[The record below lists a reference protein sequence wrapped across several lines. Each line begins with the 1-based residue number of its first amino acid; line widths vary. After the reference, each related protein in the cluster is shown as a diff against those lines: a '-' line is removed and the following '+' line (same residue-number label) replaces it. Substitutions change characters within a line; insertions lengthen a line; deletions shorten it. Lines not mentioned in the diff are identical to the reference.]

1 MEAGAQISPRLTF
14 PLGTLL
20 TVHVTAGFAA
30 PLTVAVKL
38 ARWLTATDAVA
49 GATVTDTGATLMMV
63 TAAETDCEPATARI
77 VTGFVVGMLAGAV
90 YVAVV
95 APVLV
100 MVPME
105 ELPPAMLLT
114 SHVIAV
120 PAATHKE
127 AENVC
132 DAPTEILA
140 EAGEIAFGAAQE
152 IVTLAL
158 ADFDGSATLVAVT
171 VRLGGVGAS
180 AGAGY
185 VAESA
190 PVAVIVPT
198 VEFPPATL
206 LTLQLTATLEA
217 LAPVTV
223 ALKFADA
230 PGATFAE
237 LGAMLTTMP
246 L

>member
-1 MEAGAQISPRLTF
+1 M
-14 PLGTLL
+14 
-20 TVHVTAGFAA
+20 
-30 PLTVAVKL
+30 AV
-38 ARWLTATDAVA
+38 
-49 GATVTDTGATLMMV
+49 
-63 TAAETDCEPATARI
+63 
-77 VTGFVVGMLAGAV
+77 F
-90 YVAVV
+90 
-95 APVLV
+95 APVTV

-120 PAATHKE
+120 PAAMHND
-127 AENVC
+127 AEKICV
-132 DAPTEILA
+132 APTEILA

-171 VRLGGVGAS
+171 VRLGSVGAI
-180 AGAGY
+180 AGAVY
-185 VAESA
+185 VAASV
-190 PVAVIVPT
+190 PVAVIVPA

-206 LTLQLTATLEA
+206 LTLQLTATLDVP
-217 LAPVTV
+217 APVTV

>member
-1 MEAGAQISPRLTF
+1 
-14 PLGTLL
+14 
-20 TVHVTAGFAA
+20 
-30 PLTVAVKL
+30 
-38 ARWLTATDAVA
+38 
-49 GATVTDTGATLMMV
+49 
-63 TAAETDCEPATARI
+63 
-77 VTGFVVGMLAGAV
+77 
-90 YVAVV
+90 
-95 APVLV
+95 
-100 MVPME
+100 MVPSV

-120 PAATHKE
+120 PAAMHKD
-127 AENVC
+127 AEKIC
-132 DAPTEILA
+132 EAPTEMLV

-158 ADFDGSATLVAVT
+158 ADFDTSVTLVAVT
-171 VRLGGVGAS
+171 FTFGGAGAS
-180 AGAGY
+180 AGAVY

-190 PVAVIVPT
+190 PVAAIVPT

-206 LTLQLTATLEA
+206 LTLQLTATLDVP
-217 LAPVTV
+217 APVTV